1 MTLGGLI
8 ILNYIF
14 ICKLLRKL
22 KKGNVGVGV
31 LDDPKIFTALYKE
44 ALIVVIPLM
53 IIAIIFCFQLPLVI
67 NSIGIAMF
75 WGLLI
80 FIINNIVI
88 TRVLFVNK
96 N

>member
-14 ICKLLRKL
+14 ICKLLKRL
-22 KKGNVGVGV
+22 KKGSVGIGV
-31 LDDPKIFTALYKE
+31 EGESKIFTAFYKE
-44 ALIVVIPLM
+44 ALILVIPLIM
-53 IIAIIFCFQLPLVI
+53 IAIIFCFQLPLVI

-80 FIINNIVI
+80 FIINNIVL
-88 TRVLFVNK
+88 TRALFVNK